1 MPLQTLSWISPKA
14 AKEWM
19 VNITRHEDLS
29 RWQKVWWNSD
39 GKLQKGFFAPE
50 GKMTFASEE
59 KVIWE
64 IVNWEKPDESTRLS
78 KNTLGCIIYGIRIK
92 QREAKQ

>member
-1 MPLQTLSWISPKA
+1 
-14 AKEWM
+14 
-19 VNITRHEDLS
+19 
-29 RWQKVWWNSD
+29 
-39 GKLQKGFFAPE
+39 
-50 GKMTFASEE
+50 MTFASEE

-64 IVNWEKPDESTRLS
+64 IVNWEKPDESRRLS